1 MGSPSGFFCV
11 SKENFLLILE
21 RGAMTVRSEI
31 VSQEN
36 TTVVLHV
43 EVEQE
48 RFDRAV
54 RDAVREMSKSVEL
67 KGFRKGHVPRRALD
81 MYFGF
86 RAIVNEA
93 LEGLMPHV
101 VDELA
106 EEYDLALIE
115 NPSFNFISAEEGK
128 PLVVDIT
135 LEVRP
140 EVTLPPLEE
149 IEVDKPLVD
158 VAEGDVEKAMD
169 EFRRVR
175 ATTASVEGRPAG
187 EGDTVMVS
195 YTATVDGEDDPVETN
210 TSPIA
215 LGAPQLRKEIRDAL
229 LGREKGDEVDVMVS
243 MEEDANPRYAG
254 KNVRY
259 HFVVTDVQEEIL
271 PEITD
276 ETVPQLTS
284 GAAKTVEELRSRM
297 RRRLESE
304 VQSRVDMMVRNE
316 AFDQLVAK
324 ASVAS
329 LPEKSVLRHMN
340 QLRQDDLEELRRQG
354 KEDLEEALRAQGKD
368 LAAYDHG
375 LRERG
380 EALTRNGFVI
390 DVLANQNKIEVS
402 QEDLEME
409 FRKIALHTGTPLKKV
424 YEQYTQRRDLLGD
437 LVAALRNKKALDY
450 LVSKVV
456 VREMPMEEYR
466 GKHGG
471 FDASGEGNA

>member
-1 MGSPSGFFCV
+1 
-11 SKENFLLILE
+11 
-21 RGAMTVRSEI
+21 VRSEI

-48 RFDRAV
+48 RFDGAV
-54 RDAVREMSKSVEL
+54 RDAVREMSRNVEL

-81 MYFGF
+81 MYFGS

-93 LEGLMPHV
+93 LEELMPRV
-101 VDELA
+101 VNELA
-106 EEYDLALIE
+106 EEYDLAPIE
-115 NPSFNFISAEEGK
+115 SPSFNFISAEEGK

-149 IEVDKPLVD
+149 IEVDKPLID
-158 VAEGDVEKAMD
+158 VAEDDVEKAMD

-175 ATTASVEGRPAG
+175 ATMASVEGRPAG

-195 YTATVDGEDDPVETN
+195 YTATVEGEEDPVETN

-215 LGAPQLRKEIRDAL
+215 LGAPQLRKEIRDVL
-229 LGREKGDEVDVMVS
+229 MGREKGDEVDVMVS

-254 KNVRY
+254 RNVRY
-259 HFVVTDVQEEIL
+259 HFVVTDIQEEIL
-271 PEITD
+271 PELTD

-284 GAAKTVEELRSRM
+284 GAAKTVEELRRRM

-354 KEDLEEALRAQGKD
+354 KEDLEEVLRAQGKD
-368 LAAYDHG
+368 LAAYDQG

-390 DVLANQNKIEVS
+390 DVLADQNQIEVS

-409 FRKIALHTGTPLKKV
+409 FRRVALRTGTPLKKV
-424 YEQYTQRRDLLGD
+424 YEQYTQRRDLLGE
-437 LVAALRNKKALDY
+437 LMAALRTRKTLDH
-450 LVSKVV
+450 LVSKVA

>member
-1 MGSPSGFFCV
+1 M
-11 SKENFLLILE
+11 
-21 RGAMTVRSEI
+21 RSEI

-48 RFDRAV
+48 RFDGAV
-54 RDAVREMSKSVEL
+54 RDAVREMSRNVEL

-81 MYFGF
+81 MYFGS

-93 LEGLMPHV
+93 LEELMPRV
-101 VDELA
+101 VNELA
-106 EEYDLALIE
+106 EEYDLAPIE
-115 NPSFNFISAEEGK
+115 SPSFNFISAEEGK

-149 IEVDKPLVD
+149 IEVDKPLID
-158 VAEGDVEKAMD
+158 VAEDDVEKAMD

-175 ATTASVEGRPAG
+175 ATMASVEGRPAG

-195 YTATVDGEDDPVETN
+195 YTATVEGEEDPVETN

-215 LGAPQLRKEIRDAL
+215 LGAPQLRKEIRDVL
-229 LGREKGDEVDVMVS
+229 MGREKGDEVDVMVS

-254 KNVRY
+254 RNVRY
-259 HFVVTDVQEEIL
+259 HFVVTDIQEEIL
-271 PEITD
+271 PELTD

-284 GAAKTVEELRSRM
+284 GAAKTVEELRRRM

-354 KEDLEEALRAQGKD
+354 KEDLEEVLRAQGKD
-368 LAAYDHG
+368 LAAYDQG

-390 DVLANQNKIEVS
+390 DVLADQNQIEVS

-409 FRKIALHTGTPLKKV
+409 FRRVALRTGTPLKKV
-424 YEQYTQRRDLLGD
+424 YEQYTQRRDLLGE
-437 LVAALRNKKALDY
+437 LMAALRTRKTLDH
-450 LVSKVV
+450 LVSKVA

>member
-1 MGSPSGFFCV
+1 
-11 SKENFLLILE
+11 
-21 RGAMTVRSEI
+21 
-31 VSQEN
+31 
-36 TTVVLHV
+36 VVLHV

-48 RFDRAV
+48 RFDGAV
-54 RDAVREMSKSVEL
+54 RDAVREMSRNVEL

-81 MYFGF
+81 MYFGS

-93 LEGLMPHV
+93 LEELMPRV
-101 VDELA
+101 VNELA
-106 EEYDLALIE
+106 EEYDLAPIE
-115 NPSFNFISAEEGK
+115 SPSFNFISAEEGK

-149 IEVDKPLVD
+149 IEVDKPLID
-158 VAEGDVEKAMD
+158 VAEDDVEKAMD

-175 ATTASVEGRPAG
+175 ATMASVEGRPAG

-195 YTATVDGEDDPVETN
+195 YTATVEGEEDPVETN

-215 LGAPQLRKEIRDAL
+215 LGAPQLRKEIRDVL
-229 LGREKGDEVDVMVS
+229 MGREKGDEVDVMVS

-254 KNVRY
+254 RNVRY
-259 HFVVTDVQEEIL
+259 HFVVTDIQEEIL
-271 PEITD
+271 PELTD

-284 GAAKTVEELRSRM
+284 GAAKTVEELRRRM

-354 KEDLEEALRAQGKD
+354 KEDLEEVLRAQGKD
-368 LAAYDHG
+368 LAAYDQG

-390 DVLANQNKIEVS
+390 DVLADQNQIEVS

-409 FRKIALHTGTPLKKV
+409 FRRVALRTGTPLKKV
-424 YEQYTQRRDLLGD
+424 YEQYTQRRDLLGE
-437 LVAALRNKKALDY
+437 LMAALRTRKTLDH
-450 LVSKVV
+450 LVSKVA

>member
-1 MGSPSGFFCV
+1 M
-11 SKENFLLILE
+11 
-21 RGAMTVRSEI
+21 RSEI

-48 RFDRAV
+48 RFDGAV
-54 RDAVREMSKSVEL
+54 RDAVREMSRNVEL

-390 DVLANQNKIEVS
+390 DVLADQNQIEVS

-409 FRKIALHTGTPLKKV
+409 FRRVALRTGTPLKKV
-424 YEQYTQRRDLLGD
+424 YEQYTQRRDLLGE
-437 LVAALRNKKALDY
+437 LMAALRTRKTLDH
-450 LVSKVV
+450 LVSKVA